1 MPEAWIN
8 ITFPLGI
15 LMVLNLGALMNILLK
30 RRQKMPS
37 FIVEK
42 SLNSVK
48 TFWLEQEKL
57 IKEIHRIASRVGQR
71 NKNVSKIILFGSL
84 AERRGVPGSDADI
97 LIILRKDDKPFM
109 DRIPEWSE
117 KINLAFPIEVFPY
130 TEKEINNPIVQ
141 AAVKRGMVLF
151 ER

>member
-1 MPEAWIN
+1 
-8 ITFPLGI
+8 
-15 LMVLNLGALMNILLK
+15 
-30 RRQKMPS
+30 MPS

-57 IKEIHRIASRVGQR
+57 IKEIHRIASRVGQE
-71 NKNVSKIILFGSL
+71 NQNVLKIILFGSL
-84 AERRGVPGSDADI
+84 AERRGMLGSDADI
-97 LIILRKDDKPFM
+97 IIILQKDDIPFM

-117 KINLAFPIEVFPY
+117 KIKINFPVEIFPY

-141 AAVKRGMVLF
+141 EAMKKGIILF

>member
-1 MPEAWIN
+1 
-8 ITFPLGI
+8 
-15 LMVLNLGALMNILLK
+15 
-30 RRQKMPS
+30 MPS

-42 SLNSVK
+42 SLNSAK

-57 IKEIHRIASRVGQR
+57 IKEIHRVASRVGQ
-71 NKNVSKIILFGSL
+71 KNQNVLKIILFGSL

-97 LIILRKDDKPFM
+97 IIILHKDDKPFI

-117 KINLAFPIEVFPY
+117 KIKINFPVEIFPY

-141 AAVKRGMVLF
+141 EAVKKGIILF

>member
-1 MPEAWIN
+1 
-8 ITFPLGI
+8 
-15 LMVLNLGALMNILLK
+15 
-30 RRQKMPS
+30 MPS

-57 IKEIHRIASRVGQR
+57 IKEIHRIASRVGQE
-71 NKNVSKIILFGSL
+71 NQNVLKIILFGSL

-97 LIILRKDDKPFM
+97 LIIIKKDDKPII
-109 DRIPEWSE
+109 DRISEWSE
-117 KINLAFPIEVFPY
+117 KIQVNFPVEIFPY
-130 TEKEINNPIVQ
+130 TEKEINNSIVKE
-141 AAVKRGMVLF
+141 AMKKGIILF

>member
-1 MPEAWIN
+1 
-8 ITFPLGI
+8 
-15 LMVLNLGALMNILLK
+15 
-30 RRQKMPS
+30 MPS

-57 IKEIHRIASRVGQR
+57 IKEIHRIASKVGQE
-71 NKNVSKIILFGSL
+71 NQNVLKIILFGSL

-109 DRIPEWSE
+109 DRITEWSE

-141 AAVKRGMVLF
+141 EAMKKGIILF
-151 ER
+151 TR

>member
-1 MPEAWIN
+1 
-8 ITFPLGI
+8 
-15 LMVLNLGALMNILLK
+15 
-30 RRQKMPS
+30 MPS

-57 IKEIHRIASRVGQR
+57 IKEIHRIASRVGQE
-71 NKNVSKIILFGSL
+71 NQNVLKIILFGSL

-97 LIILRKDDKPFM
+97 IIILQKDDIPFI

-117 KINLAFPIEVFPY
+117 KIKINFPVEIFPY
-130 TEKEINNPIVQ
+130 TEKEINHPIVQ
-141 AAVKRGMVLF
+141 EAMKKGIILF